1 MKDIGELHILEKS
14 PEAAPHTSE
23 IEIDSMEA
31 LMQFGE
37 KKKEAV
43 RTRAQE
49 TKKNTSAELN
59 EVVEDYVTST
69 SMPESEISELRR
81 RSGVDIRIQESFGKV
96 DRAAALAEQ
105 EIGTAA
111 FTAQ

>member
-14 PEAAPHTSE
+14 TEDAPRTPE
-23 IEIDSMEA
+23 IGIDSPEA

-43 RTRAQE
+43 RTRAEE

-59 EVVEDYVTST
+59 EVVEDYVIST
-69 SMPESEISELRR
+69 AMPESEISELRR
-81 RSGVDIRIQESFGKV
+81 TSGVDIRIQESFGKV

-105 EIGTAA
+105 EIGAA
-111 FTAQ
+111 ASASQ